1 MAQRVRVQCINKPV
15 RNDPYRHI
23 THVGGLNGDLSR
35 WKLTEEEAIQGIK
48 DRRWQF
54 YVSEKGL
61 TADVVIARSRF
72 GREHLKTEADGERP
86 DNLLALPEC
95 P

>member
-1 MAQRVRVQCINKPV
+1 MAQRVRIQCINKPV
-15 RNDPYRHI
+15 RSDPHRHI
-23 THVGGLNGDLSR
+23 THVGGLNADRSR

-48 DRRWQF
+48 DDRWQF

-61 TADVVIARSRF
+61 TADVVVAKSRY
-72 GREHLKTEADGERP
+72 GHEYLKTEADGERP